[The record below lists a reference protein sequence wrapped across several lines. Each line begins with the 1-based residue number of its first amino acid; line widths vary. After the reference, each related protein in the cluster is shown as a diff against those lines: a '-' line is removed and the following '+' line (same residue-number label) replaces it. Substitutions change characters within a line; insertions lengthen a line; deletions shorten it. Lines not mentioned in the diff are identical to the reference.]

1 MPRIASSPTA
11 ARPGGHA
18 AGGRAGFTLIEI
30 LIVIVI
36 MGMVAAF
43 AIPRLNLEG
52 YRVNSAVR
60 AVTASLTYAQ
70 RLAVSL
76 QSDVRVS
83 FDLANRRIRVHEDTN
98 NDGVIAGT
106 ERVTYTN
113 LGEGVTFGLG
123 AAPPV
128 TYTNGVAGTATFNI
142 VGTQGGLPMVVF
154 RRDGTASET
163 GGFYLNSIRALTQ
176 GGTAQVRAGEI
187 IRSSGRIIWYTY
199 ATGTWTRGN

>member
-1 MPRIASSPTA
+1 MPRIASRPTA
-11 ARPGGHA
+11 ARPHGPA
-18 AGGRAGFTLIEI
+18 AGARAGFTLIEI

-60 AVTASLTYAQ
+60 AVTASLSYAQ

-98 NDGVIAGT
+98 NDGVIGGN

-123 AAPPV
+123 SAPPV
-128 TYTNGVAGTATFNI
+128 TYTNGASGTATFNI
-142 VGTQGGLPMVVF
+142 LGAQGGLPMIVF

-163 GGFYLNSIRALTQ
+163 GGFYLNSIRALAQ
-176 GGTAQVRAGEI
+176 GSTAQVRAGEI